1 MGRPESGRPIFI
13 PHSPNTF
20 NFFDAYQLKNPPVLE
35 CCRRTKPTESATTG
49 DDMKKALL
57 SAALVLV
64 TATALPAQQG
74 KNRSELSAPIV
85 RLTPLIK
92 QNADALGLTAEQR
105 ADLQN
110 WLATSPPKRKALE
123 AEAIA
128 ARAALRTAILDGAP
142 AEERASLAAKVGE
155 YEVKLVTMRSN
166 CADHWRTVLTPEQFA
181 QLVAMAKK
189 Q

>member
-1 MGRPESGRPIFI
+1 
-13 PHSPNTF
+13 
-20 NFFDAYQLKNPPVLE
+20 
-35 CCRRTKPTESATTG
+35 
-49 DDMKKALL
+49 MKKILL
-57 SAALVLV
+57 SAALVLA

-85 RLTPLIK
+85 RLTPLVK

-110 WLATSPPKRKALE
+110 WLETSPAKRKALE

-128 ARAALRTAILDGAP
+128 ARAALRAAILDGAP
-142 AEERASLAAKVGE
+142 TEERAALAAKIGE

-166 CADHWRTVLTPEQFA
+166 CADHWRAVLTPEQFA
-181 QLVAMAKK
+181 QLVALAQQK
-189 Q
+189 